1 VSRLAGSLS
10 ALVLRSLRG
19 WVVVAALGWSGAALA
34 LPIDLNLLFFEP
46 GTPVSIAADGSS
58 ATLAEDPGVF
68 AVFLSNVPAF
78 GDPVLL
84 TAAAGA
90 RLQFEYEFD
99 EGVENS
105 DTFHF
110 ALLDGLSGDPLD
122 LFNLFVTDSG
132 SGTASFDLSTLVG
145 TLLGLQFEL
154 VPDELDGERAD
165 SVVKIANLRIETPV
179 TTTVSEPGSLLLFA
193 LAIAM
198 ALRRRGTA
206 AV

>member
-1 VSRLAGSLS
+1 MGSLS
-10 ALVLRSLRG
+10 ALVLRSVRG
-19 WVVVAALGWSGAALA
+19 CVVVAALAWSGAALA
-34 LPIDLNLLFFEP
+34 VPIDLNLLFYEP

-68 AVFLSNVPAF
+68 AVFLSNVPGF
-78 GDPVLL
+78 GDPVLV

-90 RLQFEYEFD
+90 RLAFDYEFD

-122 LFNLFVTDSG
+122 LFDLFVTDSG
-132 SGTASFDLSTLVG
+132 SGAASFDLSTLVG
-145 TLLGLQFEL
+145 TLVGLQFEL

-165 SVVKIANLRIETPV
+165 SVVKIANLRIETPA
-179 TTTVSEPGSLLLFA
+179 TTTVSEPGSLLLLA
-193 LAIAM
+193 LAVAM
-198 ALRRRGTA
+198 ALRWRGTA
-206 AV
+206 VV

>member
-1 VSRLAGSLS
+1 MSRLIASLS
-10 ALVLRSLRG
+10 ALVLRSVRG
-19 WVVVAALGWSGAALA
+19 CVVVAALTWSGATLA
-34 LPIDLNLLFFEP
+34 GPIDLNLLFFEP

-68 AVFLSNVPAF
+68 AVFLSNVPGF
-78 GDPVLL
+78 GDPHLV

-90 RLQFEYEFD
+90 RLEFEYEFD

-122 LFNLFVTDSG
+122 LFNLFIGESG
-132 SGTASFDLSTLVG
+132 NGTASFDLSTLVG

-165 SVVKIANLRIETPV
+165 SVVRIANLRIETP
-179 TTTVSEPGSLLLFA
+179 TTVVSEPGSLLLLA

-198 ALRRRGTA
+198 ALHWRGA
-206 AV
+206 AAI

>member
-1 VSRLAGSLS
+1 MSRLIASLS
-10 ALVLRSLRG
+10 ALVLRAVRG
-19 WVVVAALGWSGAALA
+19 CVVVAALAWSGAALA
-34 LPIDLNLLFFEP
+34 VPIDMNLLFHEP

-68 AVFLSNVPAF
+68 AVFLSNVPGF
-78 GDPVLL
+78 GDPQLV
-84 TAAAGA
+84 TAVAGA
-90 RLQFEYEFD
+90 RLEFEYEFD

-110 ALLDGLSGDPLD
+110 AVLDGLSGNPLD
-122 LFNLFVTDSG
+122 LFNLFVTESG

-165 SVVKIANLRIETPV
+165 SVVKLANLRIETP
-179 TTTVSEPGSLLLFA
+179 TTVVSEPGSLLLLA

-198 ALRRRGTA
+198 ALRWRGA
-206 AV
+206 AAI